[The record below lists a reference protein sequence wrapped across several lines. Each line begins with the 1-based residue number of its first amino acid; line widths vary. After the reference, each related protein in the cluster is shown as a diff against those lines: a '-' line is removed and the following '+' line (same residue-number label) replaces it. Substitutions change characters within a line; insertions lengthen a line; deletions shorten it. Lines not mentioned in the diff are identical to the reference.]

1 MKRRLDRS
9 MSVLSIATLCVALLA
24 PNGVTVSAQAIK
36 KVDLKVLY
44 VGGSGEKDY
53 VLDKS
58 MTGYQAGRRTASFQ
72 TLLERYFTHVTVM
85 DAKDYRQEKSAD
97 FDVTVMDGTPP
108 AIDTARAIKDSAGRT
123 TAYLAARYFTED
135 FDRPV
140 IFVAETGDKLGRRI
154 GAKIDW
160 Y

>member
-1 MKRRLDRS
+1 MTERLGRLLGG
-9 MSVLSIATLCVALLA
+9 VAIATTCAVLLCSDAVA
-24 PNGVTVSAQAIK
+24 VSAQAIK

-58 MTGYQAGRRTASFQ
+58 MTGYQADRRTASFQ
-72 TLLERYFTHVTVM
+72 ALLERYFTHVTVM
-85 DAKDYRQEKSAD
+85 DAKDYRQERSAD

-108 AIDTARAIKDSAGRT
+108 AIDTARAVKDSAGRT
-123 TAYLAARYFTED
+123 TAFIPARYFTEE

-140 IFVAETGDKLGRRI
+140 LLVAETGDKLGRRV
-154 GAKIDW
+154 GVKFDW